1 MLFGEGLIQGLDIT
15 TITAMLGYSIDFTAS
30 RIKVCLNLHYNE
42 SKSFLYAN
50 GVKIYQFKVKDSEIQ
65 QYPLCLCIF

>member
-1 MLFGEGLIQGLDIT
+1 ML
-15 TITAMLGYSIDFTAS
+15 AYSIDFTAS

-50 GVKIYQFKVKDSEIQ
+50 GVKMYQFKVKDSEIQ
-65 QYPLCLCIF
+65 QYPLYLCIF